1 MNKQFYILENSDSNI
16 PHFNC
21 IITAA
26 NGKNAL
32 KRWLDASC
40 LLKSAYTIKKRG
52 NQWIME
58 NSTGHVV
65 VAQEV

>member
-1 MNKQFYILENSDSNI
+1 MEKRFYILENSGNI
-16 PHFNC
+16 PHFCC
-21 IITAA
+21 IITAT

-32 KRWLDASC
+32 KRWIDASC
-40 LLKSAYTIKKRG
+40 LLKSAYTIKKRYS
-52 NQWIME
+52 QWIME